1 MKKLGQIERISLS
14 GQAINKLKERILTGQ
29 IPQGS
34 QFIADDIAKEFGISR
49 TPVRDALSKLA
60 SAGFLTYN
68 GKGYVVASYTAKD
81 IKELYAIRR
90 TLEVFA
96 IREAI
101 ANLTEDEISRYRL
114 TYKRA
119 EECIKETG
127 EDRNLIIKLDNDLH
141 QLIYE
146 GSKNVRMKIILEDIR
161 EKLWL
166 IHKWGY
172 VMRKIEYVESAKIEE
187 FGAFLSSLESRDA
200 EKAAHL
206 MEQHLNS
213 GEEFTLECLG
223 FSEKTALSLR
233 QDSDLTQT
241 KEKKQ

>member
-14 GQAINKLKERILTGQ
+14 GQAIKKLKERILAGLL
-29 IPQGS
+29 PPGS
-34 QFIADDIAKEFGISR
+34 HFIADDIAKELGISR

-60 SAGFLTYN
+60 SGGLVTYD

-90 TLEVFA
+90 TLEVYA

-101 ANLTEDEISRYRL
+101 ALLTGDQISRYRHTFEL
-114 TYKRA
+114 TQKR
-119 EECIKETG
+119 IKETG
-127 EDRNLIIKLDNDLH
+127 EDANLMIKLDTDLH

-146 GSKNVRMKIILEDIR
+146 GSKNERLKNILEDIR
-161 EKLWL
+161 EKIWL

-172 VMRKIEYVESAKIEE
+172 ITRKVDYIESAKIEE
-187 FGAFLSSLESRDA
+187 FGEFISSLESRDA
-200 EKAAHL
+200 KKAVHL
-206 MEQHLNS
+206 MEQHLTV

-223 FSEKTALSLR
+223 FSEKTPLSLR
-233 QDSDLTQT
+233 Q
-241 KEKKQ
+241 E